1 VNTYVALIRGINV
14 GGKTTLPMKNLVQIL
29 EDIGCEKV
37 RTYIQSGNAVFQ
49 CNKNR
54 RSNLAIE
61 ISSEIMKRL
70 GVEPKVL
77 LLENAEL
84 QEAINN
90 NPFKTDDGKTLHFFF
105 LDSRPAHP
113 DLEQLVSVKTP
124 LEEFKLNEKIF
135 YLYAPDGI
143 GRSRLAAK
151 VEQALGVQATARN
164 WNTVRKL
171 MIMAGQA

>member
-1 VNTYVALIRGINV
+1 MNTYVALFRGINV

-54 RSNLAIE
+54 GSNLATE

-77 LLENAEL
+77 LLEDAEL

-90 NPFKTDDGKTLHFFF
+90 NPYETDDGKTLHFFF

-113 DLEQLVSVKTP
+113 DLELLVSVKAQS
-124 LEEFKLNEKIF
+124 EEIKLNEKIF

-151 VEQALGVQATARN
+151 VEQALGVLATARN

-171 MIMAGQA
+171 MTMVGQA